1 MQTVIAIGC
10 LVVLLVIGIP
20 FAIKYPWRV
29 AMVLTFFGVHV
40 AVMVGY
46 AVLIARLTES
56 QQPAARRFMAVHGK
70 LSELLADGNSSQ
82 EGARYG
88 KAARFTAQAVFYL
101 SAFVFYIWLLVK
113 LGVLLDWL
121 EATPRG

>member
-1 MQTVIAIGC
+1 MQTAISIGC
-10 LVVLLVIGIP
+10 FVVLLVIGIP

-29 AMVLTFFGVHV
+29 AMVVTFFAVHV
-40 AVMVGY
+40 AVMIGY
-46 AVLIARLTES
+46 AALIARLTES
-56 QQPAARRFMAVHGK
+56 QRPAARRLVAAHAR

-82 EGARYG
+82 NGHRHG
-88 KAARFTAQAVFYL
+88 KAARFTVQAIVYL

-121 EATPRG
+121 ESP